1 MKPDSEAEA
10 GVKITRVGRSSGDCA
25 IMRGGAAAP
34 ARQHLAQLSQA
45 LPACLCAGFA
55 VAAKCDDFD
64 ECDACA
70 EWDACAA
77 CTECAAVVGDAS
89 VRLFSVAALAE

>member
-64 ECDACA
+64 DC
-70 EWDACAA
+70 DACAA
-77 CTECAAVVGDAS
+77 CAESDAVVADAS
-89 VRLFSVAALAE
+89 VRLLSVAALAE

>member
-70 EWDACAA
+70 A

-89 VRLFSVAALAE
+89 VRLLSVAALAE